1 MLKSTLEI
9 FVYEKFQMNL
19 IKAHCMT
26 ERERV
31 KKKLEDKQN
40 QNKINAPNFM
50 NLLKKTQKEDD
61 EEE

>member
-1 MLKSTLEI
+1 
-9 FVYEKFQMNL
+9 MNL